1 MNTYHLDLLQKHLK
15 KALERYCQLCD
26 FSPDRQY
33 YSNETTLSQTKE
45 IVQQYIRL
53 FQTLNFLDR
62 QTEYYHHGF
71 IFTDQETEEEITAG
85 GEYREIIKLFLEAYQ
100 HIAESALKDRFFLPV
115 HVQQIN
121 SEEIQIFVGV
131 VTKDQHHYEISVV
144 AHQTVYPR
152 PYASIGNNRYLY
164 LIKLL
169 ESYNPDEKGTL
180 QAFIKSNG
188 LSYRQIT
195 KDSTAFF
202 ESTFYHHYLK
212 IKMIPALE
220 DLMLSTLSYKEI
232 AYKNGFANYHQLYTL
247 FHKTYHFPLNHIPR
261 IALKM

>member
-1 MNTYHLDLLQKHLK
+1 M
-15 KALERYCQLCD
+15 
-26 FSPDRQY
+26 
-33 YSNETTLSQTKE
+33 TK
-45 IVQQYIRL
+45 Q
-53 FQTLNFLDR
+53 
-62 QTEYYHHGF
+62 
-71 IFTDQETEEEITAG
+71 
-85 GEYREIIKLFLEAYQ
+85 
-100 HIAESALKDRFFLPV
+100 
-115 HVQQIN
+115 
-121 SEEIQIFVGV
+121 
-131 VTKDQHHYEISVV
+131 QHHYEISVV

-180 QAFIKSNG
+180 QAFIRSKG

-202 ESTFYHHYLK
+202 ENTFYHHYLK

-247 FHKTYHFPLNHIPR
+247 FHKTYHFPFHHIPR